1 MVAKERTKTLAQAD
15 DARADALARILAT
28 VRAIP
33 RGRVASYGQVAAN
46 AGLKG
51 RARLVG
57 YALRTGDGRA
67 LPWHRVLRANG
78 ASAFPEGSA
87 GRVEQCRRLEREGV
101 HVPRGRVDLGRY
113 GWTRDMDV
121 LLWGPGAAAPAESSS
136 RRSRRAAAT
145 RARHRA

>member
-1 MVAKERTKTLAQAD
+1 MVATAQRKATAEQVD
-15 DARADALARILAT
+15 GSALALARILAA

-33 RGRVASYGQVAAN
+33 RGRVASYGQVATN

-78 ASAFPEGSA
+78 ASAFPDGSV
-87 GRVEQCRRLEREGV
+87 GRTEQCKRLEREGV
-101 HVPRGRVDLGRY
+101 RVSRGRVDLGRY
-113 GWTRDMDV
+113 CWTRDLDV
-121 LLWGPGAAAPAESSS
+121 LLWGPGAAVPA
-136 RRSRRAAAT
+136 RRRA
-145 RARHRA
+145 

>member
-1 MVAKERTKTLAQAD
+1 MVAKERDKPAERSD
-15 DARADALARILAT
+15 DARADALARILAA

-33 RGRVASYGQVAAN
+33 RGRVASYGQVATN

-78 ASAFPEGSA
+78 ASAFPDGSA
-87 GRVEQCRRLEREGV
+87 GRTEQCKRLEREGV
-101 HVPRGRVDLGRY
+101 
-113 GWTRDMDV
+113 
-121 LLWGPGAAAPAESSS
+121 
-136 RRSRRAAAT
+136 
-145 RARHRA
+145 

>member
-1 MVAKERTKTLAQAD
+1 MVAKQRANNPVRPE
-15 DARADALARILAT
+15 DARADALARIFAA

-57 YALRTGDGRA
+57 YALRTGDGRV

-101 HVPRGRVDLGRY
+101 CVPRGRVDLGRY

-121 LLWGPGAAAPAESSS
+121 LLWGPGAAAPKSPP
-136 RRSRRAAAT
+136 RRRRRAATA

>member
-1 MVAKERTKTLAQAD
+1 MVATQQGKAKASVEPG
-15 DARADALARILAT
+15 DARGQALARILAA

-67 LPWHRVLRANG
+67 LPWHRVLRASG
-78 ASAFPEGSA
+78 ASAFPDGSA
-87 GRVEQCRRLEREGV
+87 GRAEQCRRLEREGV
-101 HVPRGRVDLGRY
+101 RVERGRVDLERN
-113 GWTRDMDV
+113 GWSRDLDV
-121 LLWGPGAAAPAESSS
+121 MLWGPGAPVAVRTRKPAAT
-136 RRSRRAAAT
+136 RSRR
-145 RARHRA
+145 R

>member
-1 MVAKERTKTLAQAD
+1 MVATQQGK
-15 DARADALARILAT
+15 ARAASEDGSAVALARILAA

-67 LPWHRVLRANG
+67 LPWYRVMRAG
-78 ASAFPEGSA
+78 GTSAFPDGSA
-87 GRVEQCRRLEREGV
+87 GRAEQCRRLQREGV
-101 HVPRGRVDLGRY
+101 RVVRGRVDLDHY
-113 GWTRDMDV
+113 GWERDVDA
-121 LLWGPGAAAPAESSS
+121 LLGGPPAPPGRTAAPS
-136 RRSRRAAAT
+136 RRRRA
-145 RARHRA
+145 

>member
-1 MVAKERTKTLAQAD
+1 MVAKERDKPAERSD
-15 DARADALARILAT
+15 DARADALARILAA

-78 ASAFPEGSA
+78 ASAFPDGSA
-87 GRVEQCRRLEREGV
+87 GRAEQCKRLEREGV
-101 HVPRGRVDLGRY
+101 RVARGRVDLGRY
-113 GWTRDMDV
+113 CWTRDLDV
-121 LLWGPGAAAPAESSS
+121 LLWGPRAGAPDVPR
-136 RRSRRAAAT
+136 RRSRRAAAPARR
-145 RARHRA
+145 RA

>member
-1 MVAKERTKTLAQAD
+1 MASDHYT
-15 DARADALARILAT
+15 RIYNV
-28 VRAIP
+28 VRRIP

-78 ASAFPEGSA
+78 ASAFPDGSV
-87 GRVEQCRRLEREGV
+87 GRTEQCKRLEREGV
-101 HVPRGRVDLGRY
+101 RVSRGRVDLGRY
-113 GWTRDMDV
+113 SWARDMDD
-121 LLWGPGAAAPAESSS
+121 LLWGPGAAQPDSRR
-136 RRSRRAAAT
+136 RRSRRIAPPARR
-145 RARHRA
+145 RA